1 MELELW
7 LAVYSG
13 DVEEVKE
20 ILRMNPKPK
29 VNALSDHGSTAL
41 IEACD
46 FDWDAI
52 VAILLAHPDIDVNHK
67 DSLGITPLARACF
80 KGSTSSVR
88 LLLKDPRVKVN
99 EPNGGGYTP
108 LWLAASKGHLGV
120 IKWWFASERVV
131 DLGEPGAN
139 SDVIKW
145 AKAMGRT
152 EVVALL
158 ENFRENPEKARYT
171 ARAEFGLIDDL
182 AAQMFALL
190 VFVSGGLL
198 QVRGT
203 TSTPAARFFTRLLP
217 IVGSR
222 RLSPAGSPQGIMPSN
237 RFFQIAAR
245 LPLELQMVLSFR
257 LVGSA
262 KEIIPGKSSE
272 FAFKKLA
279 KGSH

>member
-182 AAQMFALL
+182 AARCSPCWSLSRAGCCK
-190 VFVSGGLL
+190 SG
-198 QVRGT
+198 
-203 TSTPAARFFTRLLP
+203 ARPRHLLP
-217 IVGSR
+217 GSSPGYFPLLAPGDCLRPVHR
-222 RLSPAGSPQGIMPSN
+222 RGSCLPIDSFKLLPGC
-237 RFFQIAAR
+237 R
-245 LPLELQMVLSFR
+245 LNSR
-257 LVGSA
+257 WC
-262 KEIIPGKSSE
+262 
-272 FAFKKLA
+272 
-279 KGSH
+279 